1 MVHSLRRQSSER
13 IRGSMNPPSNTEMI
27 NKVLHLLLEMQDKI
41 HELELRLD
49 NLSKQTT
56 LTARN

>member
-1 MVHSLRRQSSER
+1 
-13 IRGSMNPPSNTEMI
+13 MNPTSNTEMI

-41 HELELRLD
+41 HELEIRLD
-49 NLSKQTT
+49 NLTKQTT

>member
-1 MVHSLRRQSSER
+1 MAYNLRCKWSDS
-13 IRGSMNPPSNTEMI
+13 IRGSMNNTEMI

>member
-1 MVHSLRRQSSER
+1 MVYCIGCNGANIFE
-13 IRGSMNPPSNTEMI
+13 GSMNNTEMI

-49 NLSKQTT
+49 NLSKQST
-56 LTARN
+56 LYGPK